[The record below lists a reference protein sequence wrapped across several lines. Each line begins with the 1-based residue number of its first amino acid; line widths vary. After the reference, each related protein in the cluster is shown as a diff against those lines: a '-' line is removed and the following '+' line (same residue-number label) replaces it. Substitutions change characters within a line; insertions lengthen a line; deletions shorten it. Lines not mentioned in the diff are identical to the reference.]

1 MGPNSQK
8 SERLILVTRVSTLR
22 SPLQSNI
29 LFQRK
34 GQYPHPP
41 GESDILGL
49 EASGIVERLGPRA
62 AKWKPG
68 DRVMALVPGLYI
80 SHSFQHFA
88 H

>member
-1 MGPNSQK
+1 MG
-8 SERLILVTRVSTLR
+8 R
-22 SPLQSNI
+22 PLKNKI

-62 AKWKPG
+62 SKWKLG
-68 DRVMALVPGLYI
+68 DRVMALVPGLFI
-80 SHSFQHFA
+80 SQCFEYFTQ
-88 H
+88 